1 MTRFAMNNL
10 YSHSEYYLLSLY
22 LEETLIVLHTDR
34 SGCVRTAGMRISGQP
49 YCMIPETKHRL
60 YAYTGGV
67 FIMSV

>member
-34 SGCVRTAGMRISGQP
+34 SGCVGTAGTGISG
-49 YCMIPETKHRL
+49 
-60 YAYTGGV
+60 
-67 FIMSV
+67 

>member
-34 SGCVRTAGMRISGQP
+34 SEGVGSTVSGISG
-49 YCMIPETKHRL
+49 
-60 YAYTGGV
+60 
-67 FIMSV
+67 

>member
-34 SGCVRTAGMRISGQP
+34 SECVGRIGSRFSG
-49 YCMIPETKHRL
+49 
-60 YAYTGGV
+60 
-67 FIMSV
+67 